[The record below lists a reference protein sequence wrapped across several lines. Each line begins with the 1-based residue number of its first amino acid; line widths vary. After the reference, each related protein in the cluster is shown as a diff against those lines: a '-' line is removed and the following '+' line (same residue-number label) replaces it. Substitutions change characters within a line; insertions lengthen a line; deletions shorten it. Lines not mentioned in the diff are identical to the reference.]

1 MDEISIWL
9 HNSNVDRTL
18 DRLCTYVEPSTAA
31 ELLKFLVEQEDL
43 LGTGPEQLENT
54 ARRVREGRE
63 RITRILNIVEGLAEH
78 DLLDQEQVSRALS
91 VVTAMREAQRLVEQ
105 RYEMMGTSSSHEEE

>member
-1 MDEISIWL
+1 
-9 HNSNVDRTL
+9 
-18 DRLCTYVEPSTAA
+18 
-31 ELLKFLVEQEDL
+31 
-43 LGTGPEQLENT
+43 
-54 ARRVREGRE
+54 
-63 RITRILNIVEGLAEH
+63 LNIVEGLAEH